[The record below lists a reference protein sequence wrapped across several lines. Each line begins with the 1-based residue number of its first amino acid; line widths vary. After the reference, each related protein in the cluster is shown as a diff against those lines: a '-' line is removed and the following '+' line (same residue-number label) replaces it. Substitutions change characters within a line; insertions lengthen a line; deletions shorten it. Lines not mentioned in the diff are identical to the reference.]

1 MRGRKKKE
9 RETLPF
15 RVRRYVLASAPSSVR
30 PYHIPTFT
38 TLSIYLRTTQKNKA
52 DVVRR
57 HGDHCDDV
65 AKLTS
70 GLSPHKHTF
79 TKCPGTL
86 TVQWVNDK
94 NDERMLV
101 MCEVTSEVDPLE
113 VTHNLYNSLSGDN
126 FLPSTQD
133 TAASTDCPDGV
144 DISLVGDTVFSE
156 LPKGKQ
162 SHRFAYSTPMP
173 QVADGSNYMWVS
185 KNTGETFSC
194 HRTPALFDTLLPH
207 PNRHGWFMGRA
218 NAKYDDADG
227 VTRADVYM
235 CRIDNPSEIK
245 LDCNMIHQDVLMFEW
260 AVNTEKDTVFLI
272 AKGVGFIRI
281 DNPDKNQA
289 STHHTEIPNA
299 ETFQESADGSFVFV
313 TTTPGGPEAFFERTL
328 YISKDN
334 GITFDKGVFPLKG
347 RHMNFAVVDSS
358 HGMAMVCVETYKT
371 RFEGTALLE
380 IKTNDGTKKNISAY
394 RAAFTE
400 APAFSEGKAMYF
412 DKAND
417 EGCDW
422 TDVDPMNLRKR
433 IVVVR
438 RGTCKF
444 HEKAMLAQQA
454 GAEALVVINSDD
466 SYRLYMAAPD
476 DAFEMPDIPVLIIAK
491 EAGDAIVDEW
501 TDSGGAAGS
510 MLTLRPLEIEA
521 VETTM
526 WKATNLYTSDET
538 GSRFSLSL
546 SGVNYEGGGYFSKSF
561 VDVFKVDSTAGTY
574 MANYRDTKQDHD
586 HATVVTVIT
595 NNYGAHWR
603 PLTPPVNSRSKD
615 SRPLHIAL
623 ESSRAAHYIPL
634 PRSEATAAGIIVAN
648 GWEDEHIPVGQEALD
663 MARTY
668 VSRDAGSTWRL
679 LEVEEG
685 KQADDEYAAF
695 TGYHDYR
702 ILDHG
707 SIIIFIPRKRSKHIA
722 FSVDEGHGDVLTYS
736 LSNLLRNEAMVFD
749 GIITEPGS
757 TTTKAYLYEH
767 KSASGIPADSEWVG
781 DVIDFA
787 PLLGK
792 KCKSTD
798 YEDVPFVPNPDSD
811 GCVLGERLKY
821 KRRKDCIIEPC
832 LNDLD
837 YELVKSSEVSCEC
850 TDFDYKCSY
859 GFVRKN
865 AVGQRAACTRDFDAP
880 CDIRA
885 GESQV
890 FKVYEK
896 IPGDKCISG
905 DTDTEFTQLFK
916 MDSCNQ
922 QAVGLGKEV
931 ADAIGYL
938 TVAAILAGLIF
949 VLVLTL
955 SPTAR
960 DKTMLY
966 LGTEKGCLGSIGNFL
981 QRFECFRQMAAAQ
994 VYNELSI
1001 SAEPLTDGDLLSD
1014 VSDDDSEENVDDILF
1029 GLDDTADDL

>member
-1 MRGRKKKE
+1 MI
-9 RETLPF
+9 
-15 RVRRYVLASAPSSVR
+15 LALLGLATAHPG
-30 PYHIPTFT
+30 FE
-38 TLSIYLRTTQKNKA
+38 A
-52 DVVRR
+52 DVVDRVRR

-70 GLSPHKHTF
+70 GLSPHQHTF
-79 TKCPGTL
+79 NSCPGTL

-101 MCEVTSEVDPLE
+101 TCEVTSEVDPL
-113 VTHNLYNSLSGDN
+113 VVKHNLYNSLSGDN

-133 TAASTDCPDGV
+133 TGVATDCPEGV

-162 SHRFAYSTPMP
+162 GHRFAYSTPMP
-173 QVADGSNYMWVS
+173 QVADGNNYLWVS

-194 HRTPALFDTLLPH
+194 HKTPARFDALVPH
-207 PNRHGWFMGRA
+207 PNRHGWFMASA
-218 NAKYDDADG
+218 NSKYDDEDG

-235 CRIDNPSEIK
+235 CRIDDPTKMK
-245 LDCNMIHQDVLMFEW
+245 LDCNFIHSEVLMFDW

-272 AKGVGFIRI
+272 AKGAGFIRI
-281 DNPDKNQA
+281 ENPDKNQA
-289 STHHTEIPNA
+289 TTHHTEIIKA
-299 ETFQESADGSFVFV
+299 ETFQESPDGSYVFV
-313 TTTPGGPEAFFERTL
+313 TTEPGGANAFYERTL
-328 YISKDN
+328 YVSQDN
-334 GITFDKGVFPLKG
+334 GVTFDKSVFALKG
-347 RHMNFAVVDSS
+347 RHMNFAIVDS
-358 HGMAMVCVETYKT
+358 HKGMAMACVETYKT
-371 RFEGTALLE
+371 RYEGTALLE
-380 IKTNDGTKKNISAY
+380 VKTNAGEKMNISAY

-400 APAFSEGKAMYF
+400 APVFTEGKAMYF

-422 TDVDPMNLRKR
+422 TDVDSMNLRKR

-454 GAEALVVINSDD
+454 GAEGLVVINSDD
-466 SYRLYMAAPD
+466 SFRLYMAAPD

-491 EAGDAIVDEW
+491 AAGDSLVDEW
-501 TDSGGAAGS
+501 TNSGGASNS
-510 MLTLRPLEIEA
+510 MLTLRPMEIEA

-526 WKATNLYTSDET
+526 WKSTNLYTSDET

-546 SGVNYEGGGYFSKSF
+546 AGVNYEGGGYFSSAF

-586 HATVVTVIT
+586 HETVVTVIT

-603 PLTPPVNSRSKD
+603 LLKPPANSKSKD
-615 SRPLHIAL
+615 HRGEPLHIAL
-623 ESSRAAHYIPL
+623 ESSRAAHNIPL

-648 GWEDEHIPVGQEALD
+648 GWEDEHIPIGQEALD
-663 MARTY
+663 TARTY
-668 VSRDAGSTWRL
+668 VSRDAGTTWRL

-685 KQADDEYAAF
+685 KRTDDEYAAF
-695 TGYHDYR
+695 SGYHDYR

-767 KSASGIPADSEWVG
+767 RSASGIPADSQWVG

-792 KCKSTD
+792 RCKSTD
-798 YEDVPFVPNPDSD
+798 YVDTPFLPNPETE
-811 GCVLGERLKY
+811 CVLGEKLKY

-832 LNDLD
+832 LNDLE
-837 YELVKSSEVSCEC
+837 YELVKKSEQSCPC
-850 TDFDYKCSY
+850 TQFDYKCAY

-865 AVGQRAACTRDFDAP
+865 AIGQSNVGCTRDFSGP
-880 CDIRA
+880 CNIRA
-885 GESQV
+885 GESIV
-890 FKVYEK
+890 SKIYEK
-896 IPGDKCISG
+896 IPGDKCTSG
-905 DTDTEFTQLFK
+905 STDTHFTQLFK
-916 MDSCNQ
+916 MDSCNK
-922 QAVGLGKEV
+922 QAVGLGSEV

-938 TVAAILAGLIF
+938 TMAAILVTLF
-949 VLVLTL
+949 MVLVLTL

-960 DKTMLY
+960 DTTMHY
-966 LGTEKGCLGSIGNFL
+966 LGTEKGCLGSMGNFL

-1001 SAEPLTDGDLLSD
+1001 SAEPLTEGDLLSD
-1014 VSDDDSEENVDDILF
+1014 DSEDDEENVDDILF
-1029 GLDDTADDL
+1029 GLGDDSDAFK